1 MPDLLLPSPAIPIL
15 ALLVVW
21 NLATLMAFGLDKR
34 AAIHGQ
40 RRVPEKRLVQMIVFF
55 GAFGTYAG
63 QRFFRHK
70 TKKAPFTWLV
80 PVMALIQT
88 AVLAILLTGQASEF
102 LAVTTA
108 ASLR

>member
-1 MPDLLLPSPAIPIL
+1 MPDLLLPLPAIPIL
-15 ALLVVW
+15 ALLVAW

-34 AAIHGQ
+34 AAIHGH
-40 RRVPEKRLVQMIVFF
+40 RRVPERRLVAMIVFF
-55 GAFGTYAG
+55 GAFGAYAG

-80 PVMALIQT
+80 PAIALIQT

-102 LAVTTA
+102 LAVA
-108 ASLR
+108 ASGGI

>member
-1 MPDLLLPSPAIPIL
+1 MPDLLLPSPAIPVL

-21 NLATLMAFGLDKR
+21 NLATLMAFAIDKR
-34 AAIHGQ
+34 AAIQGQ
-40 RRVPEKRLVQMIVFF
+40 RRVPEKRLVRMIVFF
-55 GAFGTYAG
+55 GAFGAYAG

-88 AVLAILLTGQASEF
+88 AVLVFLFAGQASEF
-102 LAVTTA
+102 LAVAT
-108 ASLR
+108 SGGI